1 MPALPVTVIF
11 VVNAVAALGST
22 SLEPLSNTY
31 VLQWATQLFVKS
43 DIISMLQKCGK
54 KCCVGLHTI
63 FKSKHPNNAVMCEE
77 T

>member
-31 VLQWATQLFVKS
+31 VLQWVRQLFVKR
-43 DIISMLQKCGK
+43 DIILAC
-54 KCCVGLHTI
+54 
-63 FKSKHPNNAVMCEE
+63 SKNVAKNAVLGSTPYSRVNKKML
-77 T
+77 